1 MADSPGINAGDQ
13 GGSGLLKVLSDGGG
27 DTTSSKQGGDGMG
40 SNPSTLSASTETTG
54 HASGPS
60 KKF

>member
-1 MADSPGINAGDQ
+1 MADSPGIDAGDQ
-13 GGSGLLKVLSDGGG
+13 GGSGLLKVLSGND
-27 DTTSSKQGGDGMG
+27 DTTSSKQGGDGFG
-40 SNPSTLSASTETTG
+40 SNPKTLSSSTEDTA